1 MATANRTQPM
11 GSSWADVLEDVPLF
25 AGLSK
30 RHLRKVAGLGY
41 ERRVAPQTA
50 VVRKGDK
57 GDAFF
62 VILDGSA
69 SVRRPGK
76 RTVRLGPGDFFGE
89 LALLDGAPRTAT
101 VEADTDMLLMW
112 VARSAFGKLLRSEP
126 QVAVHM
132 LHTLAQRLRSA
143 TGD

>member
-1 MATANRTQPM
+1 MATSDQPQRM
-11 GSSWADVLEDVPLF
+11 GAKWADVLEDVPLF

-41 ERRVAPQTA
+41 ERRVPAHTA
-50 VVRKGDK
+50 VVRAGGR

-76 RTVRLGPGDFFGE
+76 RTVVLRPGDFFGE
-89 LALLDGAPRTAT
+89 LALLDGSPRTAT

-112 VARSAFGKLLRSEP
+112 IARSEFGKLLKSEP
-126 QVAVHM
+126 LVAVQM
-132 LHTLAQRLRSA
+132 LQTLAQRLRA
-143 TGD
+143 VEA